1 MPAGESEF
9 MKTMA
14 KDPRAS
20 AVSGVPSQGIPDRR
34 AVPIGHL
41 ERALGKPRATW
52 TADDL
57 VRFVQERG
65 IRLVTLMHVGGDGW
79 IKTLDFVPESPTH
92 LADILS
98 GGERADGSSLM
109 SGLTRGASDIVLRP
123 RLETAFIDPFSPF
136 PTLALLS
143 SHFNRE
149 GEPLAQS
156 PDTIVHRAYERVL
169 GELGVDLWALGEV
182 EFFLGKRASDEDVYG
197 VADSGYHA
205 SSPFVFGEALRREA
219 LVLLADM
226 GVPIKYGHSEVGAID
241 TRPVDG
247 MIWEQHEIELL
258 LTPLPRAAD
267 SVMLTRWV
275 LQNLARRQGFQC
287 TFAPVVREGHAGN
300 GLHFHFSPRVDGEHM
315 GGMDETGS
323 LAPSAQW
330 LIGGLVQFGG
340 ALMAF
345 GNREHT
351 SFLRLTQG
359 KEAPT
364 SVTWGRYDRQA
375 LVRLPIVALGPDG
388 QPVTPP
394 TIEFRLADGSAHPH
408 LLLAAIAQAMAQG
421 RRTEGL
427 AEILRET
434 ASGRGTAA
442 GQGAVTG
449 ESAASTADESHAPRD
464 EARSVA
470 HRPAQVAAALRSHR
484 DVFEAGGVFPPAL
497 LDTVLAQFEGR

>member
-1 MPAGESEF
+1 MPN
-9 MKTMA
+9 
-14 KDPRAS
+14 
-20 AVSGVPSQGIPDRR
+20 RR
-34 AVPIGHL
+34 
-41 ERALGKPRATW
+41 
-52 TADDL
+52 
-57 VRFVQERG
+57 
-65 IRLVTLMHVGGDGW
+65 
-79 IKTLDFVPESPTH
+79 
-92 LADILS
+92 
-98 GGERADGSSLM
+98 
-109 SGLTRGASDIVLRP
+109 
-123 RLETAFIDPFSPF
+123 
-136 PTLALLS
+136 
-143 SHFNRE
+143 
-149 GEPLAQS
+149 
-156 PDTIVHRAYERVL
+156 DTIVHRAYERVL
-169 GELGVDLWALGEV
+169 GELGVDLRALGEV
-182 EFFLGKRASDEDVYG
+182 EYFLGKRASDEDVYG

-315 GGMDETGS
+315 GGMDEHGS

-364 SVTWGRYDRQA
+364 SVTWGRFDRA
-375 LVRLPIVALGPDG
+375 GAGAAAHRRVAPRRAAGDSADDR
-388 QPVTPP
+388 VPP
-394 TIEFRLADGSAHPH
+394 
-408 LLLAAIAQAMAQG
+408 G
-421 RRTEGL
+421 RR
-427 AEILRET
+427 LR
-434 ASGRGTAA
+434 APAPPA
-442 GQGAVTG
+442 GGHRAGDGAGAVQRG
-449 ESAASTADESHAPRD
+449 ARRDPAGDGVGWWERCGGFGRRGCRQHDARAAR
-464 EARSVA
+464 
-470 HRPAQVAAALRSHR
+470 
-484 DVFEAGGVFPPAL
+484 
-497 LDTVLAQFEGR
+497 